1 MELNLEGME
10 LLLLISALVAMLVK
24 RLHVPYCVGLVT
36 AGIGLAFLPIKIDV
50 ELTRELIFNA
60 LLPPLVFEAALYI
73 RWPELRKDFL
83 VILVLATLGVLLSA
97 SLTAVG
103 MHYLAGWQWASA
115 AVFGILISA
124 TDPVSVIATFKELG
138 THGRL
143 RLLVE
148 TESLFNDAT
157 AAVAFGVALLFA
169 TGGGITAS
177 AAAATLFAT
186 IIGGLLCGFFV
197 GGGSLLLAGQTDD
210 SLVEITFTTIAAFG
224 SFFLAEHF
232 HASGVIASLTAGIL
246 VGNLG
251 PLGAFSDKGR
261 PAVLAFWDYIAF
273 VANSLIFILIGL
285 REAHE
290 SFQHVI
296 ATAIIATGLVL
307 LGRAFAVYPCCALF
321 QLTSLSVDVKHQ
333 HILVWGGLR
342 GALALALALGLPY
355 EVPQRNDIITV
366 SFAVV
371 SFSIFVQ
378 GMTIESLVRKLG
390 KNC

>member
-1 MELNLEGME
+1 ME